1 MELVGTVQSK
11 TKEGLR
17 SEQFPL
23 EEYDLRQEKV
33 IIRITNHIKLQKGES
48 LYIVEKNQDHDRFRN
63 GMIIGKVQVLSFY
76 DGLLQGPSLIGKGM
90 LAKAKV
96 GHFAVR
102 PLRNHKTRTA
112 LFFKNQGD
120 FHLSDGSLEKALQSF
135 LQSLKE
141 NPEFP
146 EAHSSLGSLRI
157 LLSQKLVDSNQNTRL
172 ALSLLPVEAIASY
185 TQAWKYRS
193 KFRYNYEKLH
203 FLQNYM
209 ETLFKA
215 WEIRSREAS
224 REEGPVRYLE
234 RIIQAGEEALQI
246 DPKHHITLSSL
257 AQAHYETMK
266 YYSRSS
272 SPKERKIHDH
282 SQKQA
287 DKYLKSLLSS
297 EEKTSSV
304 FHTAI
309 LFYFYRYQELRDD
322 IPDDIKLRSQ
332 IREMILKQIYPYYH
346 LYLDKRKTTP
356 DSRIERIAKLLSSK

>member
-11 TKEGLR
+11 TKGGLR
-17 SEQFPL
+17 SKQFPL

-33 IIRITNHIKLQKGES
+33 IIRITNHVKLQKGES

-76 DGLLQGPSLIGKGM
+76 DGLLQGPSLIGKGI

-102 PLRNHKTRTA
+102 PLREHKTRTA
-112 LFFKNQGD
+112 WFFKNQGD
-120 FHLSDGSLEKALQSF
+120 FHLSDGNLEHALRSF

-157 LLSQKLVDSNQNTRL
+157 ILSQKRANSNTKP
-172 ALSLLPVEAIASY
+172 ALSPLPVEAIASY

-193 KFRYNYEKLH
+193 KFRYSYEKLH

-209 ETLFKA
+209 ETFFTA

-224 REEGPVRYLE
+224 REERPVSYLE

-257 AQAHYETMK
+257 AQTHYEMMK

-297 EEKTSSV
+297 EGKNPSV

-309 LFYFYRYQELRDD
+309 LFYFYRYMELRDD

-356 DSRIERIAKLLSSK
+356 DPRVERIAKLLSSN